1 MQMTD
6 SEILREYKE
15 AKDPKAQV
23 KILADENVVSIWE
36 MATHLKEIGA
46 DIKLNWFGK
55 YNPKIT
61 NGIKTQQPVKAPA
74 PEPEED
80 IFAILIRLENKLKAL
95 KKKIAELE
103 EII

>member
-23 KILADENVVSIWE
+23 EILADENVVSIWE
-36 MATHLKEIGA
+36 MATHLKKIGA
-46 DIKLNWFGK
+46 DINLNWFFK
-55 YNPKIT
+55 YNPQNANRI
-61 NGIKTQQPVKAPA
+61 KAPQSVKV

-80 IFAILIRLENKLKAL
+80 IFAILIRLENKLKAI
-95 KKKIAELE
+95 KKKITELE